1 MRFDLDFWLYIVIL
15 INSVTS
21 ILIGVK
27 FRNNYNIF
35 VGIIL
40 FIICLFLLTQW
51 YKDHDLK

>member
-1 MRFDLDFWLYIVIL
+1 MKFDLDFWLYIVIL
-15 INSVTS
+15 INSMTS

-27 FRNNYNIF
+27 FGQNYNII

-40 FIICLFLLTQW
+40 FIIYLFLLKEW

>member
-1 MRFDLDFWLYIVIL
+1 MKFDLDFWLYIVIL

-27 FRNNYNIF
+27 FRQNYNII

-40 FIICLFLLTQW
+40 FIIYLFLLIKW

>member
-15 INSVTS
+15 INSMTS
-21 ILIGVK
+21 ILIGIK
-27 FRNNYNIF
+27 FRQNYNII

-40 FIICLFLLTQW
+40 FIIYLFLLKKW

>member
-1 MRFDLDFWLYIVIL
+1 MKFDLDFWLYIVIL

-27 FRNNYNIF
+27 FRQNYNII

-40 FIICLFLLTQW
+40 FIIYLFLLEKW